1 MLSYITLEKIY
12 ETFLCLIYCHI
23 FSYITYF
30 FHHKMDRC
38 TCCIVFSLISNGS
51 NYVEVCQMY
60 IMLLAVEF
68 NVLRTLQETRQSFA
82 RVAAAWL
89 ECKEIFS
96 SPTKF
101 CARNFIAWIIISGV
115 EIPVSFF
122 PMHNSFPYRQKFF
135 SSKLFIRSDLLHR
148 DLPEV
153 LSNCNKNNRE
163 WLANNST

>member
-1 MLSYITLEKIY
+1 
-12 ETFLCLIYCHI
+12 
-23 FSYITYF
+23 
-30 FHHKMDRC
+30 
-38 TCCIVFSLISNGS
+38 
-51 NYVEVCQMY
+51 
-60 IMLLAVEF
+60 MLLAVEF

-115 EIPVSFF
+115 EIPVSF
-122 PMHNSFPYRQKFF
+122 PYRQKFF
-135 SSKLFIRSDLLHR
+135 SNKLFIRSDLLHR
-148 DLPEV
+148 NLPEV